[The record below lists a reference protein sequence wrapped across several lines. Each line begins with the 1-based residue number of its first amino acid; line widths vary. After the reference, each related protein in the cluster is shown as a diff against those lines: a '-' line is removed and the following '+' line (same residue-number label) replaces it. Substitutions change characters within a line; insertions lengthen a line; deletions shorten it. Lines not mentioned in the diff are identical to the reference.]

1 MIHLRNFPFFLVFF
15 CNMYYAYVIKTLESG
30 FIIQTSVT
38 YRMRIF
44 ASVVLSCITDDNET

>member
-1 MIHLRNFPFFLVFF
+1 
-15 CNMYYAYVIKTLESG
+15 MYYAYVIKTLESG
-30 FIIQTSVT
+30 LIIQTSVI